1 MIHMYQKGNKELA
14 VLALYLGDYSAKFY
28 LREISKASG
37 LALRTTQRVLAGL
50 ESARIMK
57 SDVRGKN
64 KYFYLNLENIETK
77 YMLLQAESQRTLA
90 FLEKYP
96 VFRTFLK
103 EIKNETSPIIVF
115 GSFAKFL
122 AGKMSDVDIL
132 IIADEKIELP
142 AHLLPN
148 KIHEIYLSA
157 GNLTKAYKA
166 GETLIK
172 KVEEN
177 HIILNN
183 HSFFVD
189 WMWNN
194 HADAGQYEMVRR
206 AKRRLKNDRA

>member
-1 MIHMYQKGNKELA
+1 MYQKGNKELD
-14 VLALYLGDYSAKFY
+14 VLALYLGDYSVKFY

-37 LALRTTQRVLAGL
+37 LALRTTQRVLTEL
-50 ESARIMK
+50 EKARIVK
-57 SDVRGKN
+57 SQVRGKN
-64 KYFYLNLENIETK
+64 KYFYLNIENIETK

-96 VFRTFLK
+96 VFKTFLK
-103 EIKNETSPIIVF
+103 EIKNETYPIIVF

-122 AGKMSDVDIL
+122 ATKTSDVDIL
-132 IIADEKIELP
+132 VIADKKTELP
-142 AHLLPN
+142 RHLLPN
-148 KIHEIYLSA
+148 KIHELRLSA
-157 GNLTKAYKA
+157 GNFRKAYKA

-177 HIILNN
+177 HIILNS

-194 HADAGQYEMVRR
+194 YTEDSSLA
-206 AKRRLKNDRA
+206 